1 MKKKKFN
8 FVTIVNKKKI
18 IQFAN
23 LTKDFH
29 PLHSNINFAKKNG
42 FKNIVAH
49 GLLISSICSAIMYK
63 FFGNS
68 HFIISQSF
76 EYMKPV
82 YLGEKIKIH
91 GVYSLK
97 NKLLKLKEIEVKV
110 KKNNELKSRGTILIR
125 KF

>member
-1 MKKKKFN
+1 M
-8 FVTIVNKKKI
+8 
-18 IQFAN
+18 QFAN

-29 PLHSNINFAKKNG
+29 HLHSNASFAKKRG
-42 FKNIVAH
+42 FKDIVAH

-63 FFGNS
+63 FLGNS
-68 HFIISQSF
+68 YFIISQSF

-97 NKLLKLKEIEVKV
+97 NKLLKLREIEVKV
-110 KKNNELKSRGTILIR
+110 KKNKELKSRGTILIR

>member
-29 PLHSNINFAKKNG
+29 PLHSNANFAKKNG

-49 GLLISSICSAIMYK
+49 GLLISSI
-63 FFGNS
+63 
-68 HFIISQSF
+68 
-76 EYMKPV
+76 
-82 YLGEKIKIH
+82 
-91 GVYSLK
+91 
-97 NKLLKLKEIEVKV
+97 
-110 KKNNELKSRGTILIR
+110 
-125 KF
+125 